1 MSYPALRAAT
11 YLMSARGTLS
21 ILIFHRVLARHDD
34 FNPDDIDATVF
45 DRQIEFLSAC
55 YRVMRLDDAVDALVR
70 GKLPPRAA
78 VITFDDGYADNAE
91 IALPILQR
99 HGVSATFFVASGFLD
114 GGMMW
119 NDKIIESMRRGENRL
134 VDLTH
139 AGLGEVCLTPTWQS
153 AFEVIKRLKYLAPQ
167 AREEAIAALI
177 EAAGVLLPRN
187 LMMTRAQVASLASN
201 GMTIGAHTVNHPI
214 LASIDIEAAERE
226 IADNRAELEMITG
239 EPIRLF
245 AYPNGK
251 PGQDYRREHVD
262 LVRRLGF
269 KAAVSTA
276 WGVAHR
282 ASDVFQLPRFTP
294 WDTRPHRFGLRL
306 LHNQTRRDYATV

>member
-1 MSYPALRAAT
+1 MAYHALRAAT

-34 FNPDDIDATVF
+34 FNRDDIDATIF
-45 DRQIEFLSAC
+45 DRQIGFLSEC
-55 YRVMRLDDAVDALVR
+55 YRVMRLDEAVDALLR

-78 VITFDDGYADNAE
+78 AITFDDGYADNAE
-91 IALPILQR
+91 VALPILRR
-99 HGVSATFFVASGFLD
+99 HGVSATFFIASGYLD

-119 NDKIIESMRRGENRL
+119 NDKIIECVRRGGSRV
-134 VDLTH
+134 VDVTH
-139 AGLGEVCLTPTWQS
+139 AGLGEVRLDPTWQS
-153 AFEVIKRLKYLAPQ
+153 AFDIIMRLKYLAPA
-167 AREEAIAALI
+167 AREKAIGALI
-177 EAAGVLLPRN
+177 EAAGISLPRD
-187 LMMTRAQVASLASN
+187 LMMTRAQVAMLASN
-201 GMTIGAHTVNHPI
+201 GMTVGAHTVNHPI

-226 IADNRAELEMITG
+226 IADNRAELELITG
-239 EPIRLF
+239 ESVRLF

-276 WGVAHR
+276 WGVAQR
-282 ASDVFQLPRFTP
+282 TSDVFQLPRFTP
-294 WDTRPHRFGLRL
+294 WDTRPYRFGLRL
-306 LHNQTRRDYATV
+306 LHNQTRRVYATV

>member
-1 MSYPALRAAT
+1 MAYSALRAAT

-21 ILIFHRVLARHDD
+21 ILIFHRVLAHHDN

-45 DRQIEFLSAC
+45 DRQIGFLADC
-55 YRVMRLDDAVDALVR
+55 YHVMRLDDAVDALLR

-91 IALPILQR
+91 VALPIIQR
-99 HGVSATFFVASGFLD
+99 HGVSATFFIASGFLD

-119 NDKIIESMRRGENRL
+119 NDKIIECVRRGEHRV
-134 VDLTH
+134 VDLSRV
-139 AGLGEVCLTPTWQS
+139 GLGEIRLAPTWQN
-153 AFEVIKRLKYLAPQ
+153 AFDVIMRFKYLAPQ

-177 EAAGVLLPRN
+177 EAAGISLPKK
-187 LMMTRAQVASLASN
+187 LMMTRAQVASLAAR
-201 GMTIGAHTVNHPI
+201 GMTIGAHTVHHPI
-214 LASIDIEAAERE
+214 LASVDIETAERE

-239 EPIRLF
+239 EPVRLF

-306 LHNQTRRDYATV
+306 LHNQTRRVYATV